1 MSEKCVRNS
10 SIELLRILALFMVIM
25 IHYANQLLKLIDNDF
40 NYHTL
45 LFLRSFSSP
54 AVDLFLLISGYFM
67 VTNNT
72 RYVGKPLSLLLQ
84 VVYRNLFIFTLLM
97 LFGYLT
103 FNFKSLLFYLVP
115 MSYYPLLFVVVYLIS
130 PYINMMLLQ
139 LKKISDKALRTFCLI
154 LFLLFSVYPTMT
166 DFAQELFHYEWFGL
180 NTIGAWGDQQGF
192 NIVNFMLLY
201 IIGGA
206 IRLLDVKIKKTSILK
221 YIFIC
226 FIAIFVC
233 SEICEYTCFK
243 GLRSSWIYCNPLVI
257 IFSTLLFCL
266 FRCYKFESNIVNK
279 VATYVYMTF
288 LIHSSIISN
297 FDIGLAYIANGSIVV
312 LILHYLLFSIIMLAM
327 SSVMLSLYNY
337 IWKYVPEQI
346 KSKKIDYSII

>member
-10 SIELLRILALFMVIM
+10 GIELLRILALFMVIM
-25 IHYANQLLKLIDNDF
+25 IHYADQLLKLIDNDF

-45 LFLRSFSSP
+45 LFLRSLSSP

-84 VVYRNLFIFTLLM
+84 VVYRNLFIFTLLI

-139 LKKISDKALRTFCLI
+139 LKKIGDKALRTFCLI

-166 DFAQELFHYEWFGL
+166 DIAQELFHYEWFGL
-180 NTIGAWGDQQGF
+180 NSIGAWGDQQGF

-206 IRLLDVKIKKTSILK
+206 IRLLDVKIKKASILK
-221 YIFIC
+221 YIFIS

-243 GLRSSWIYCNPLVI
+243 ELRSSWIYCNPLVI
-257 IFSTLLFCL
+257 IFSILLFCL

-346 KSKKIDYSII
+346 KSKKINYSII

>member
-25 IHYANQLLKLIDNDF
+25 IHYADQLLKLIDNDL

-45 LFLRSFSSP
+45 LFLRSLSSP

-201 IIGGA
+201 IIGGG
-206 IRLLDVKIKKTSILK
+206 R
-221 YIFIC
+221 
-226 FIAIFVC
+226 FVC
-233 SEICEYTCFK
+233 
-243 GLRSSWIYCNPLVI
+243 L
-257 IFSTLLFCL
+257 
-266 FRCYKFESNIVNK
+266 
-279 VATYVYMTF
+279 
-288 LIHSSIISN
+288 
-297 FDIGLAYIANGSIVV
+297 
-312 LILHYLLFSIIMLAM
+312 ML
-327 SSVMLSLYNY
+327 
-337 IWKYVPEQI
+337 K
-346 KSKKIDYSII
+346 